1 MKLQGDLSVSASA
14 LFRNDCYTSGMS
26 WEAQRW
32 TAKTPSELY
41 HTLGPHGVD
50 ELMRKALSS
59 CWRNTPAENRTLA
72 SAMQFAREVFDRNIA
87 VWNRIKK
94 PSSEDFFADL
104 QPFEPDHLMRQ
115 AMVTCWMMMP
125 RSGGRE
131 VKDALRIVREIFDRN
146 LEAWEEDEATFTGTR
161 RKKIA
166 KKASGSGATK
176 PAKKP
181 GARVAARRAGK
192 K

>member
-1 MKLQGDLSVSASA
+1 
-14 LFRNDCYTSGMS
+14 MS

-72 SAMQFAREVFDRNIA
+72 AAMQFAREVFDRNIA
-87 VWNRIKK
+87 VWSRIKK

-104 QPFEPDHLMRQ
+104 QPFETDHVMRQ

-125 RSGGRE
+125 RSGGRD

-146 LEAWEEDEATFTGTR
+146 LQAWQEDDATFTGKG
-161 RKKIA
+161 RKKNR
-166 KKASGSGATK
+166 KKPKSSATRKATK
-176 PAKKP
+176 TSAQGRGSKK
-181 GARVAARRAGK
+181 K
-192 K
+192 